1 MADIKFPNSPTA
13 GQVYIDATTQYH
25 YQWTG
30 DSWIAFT
37 SGLTSAI
44 PGPQGPTGPAAG
56 FALTQVTYDL
66 PSGSGA
72 RVDVDPSSPDTA
84 KVFRF
89 GIPTGP
95 RGDKGDTGA
104 QGPVGPMGPQG
115 IQGPQGTDAPIFEF
129 AGVRHNVAS
138 SAVLDLVPVPN
149 PYKPVVLTLI
159 YDGTD
164 RTPDPID
171 PTQFRFAKSEVEMW
185 VYAPAPYSRI
195 ITGYAALPGDR
206 RGDWISLGPI
216 KPVKGDDG
224 AQGPMGPQG
233 NTGPKGDKGDRGDQ
247 GVAGPTGAQGW
258 IGPQGPKGDKGV
270 KGDTGTTLTIKGV
283 IPGGAW
289 GTVAPPGVVG
299 EMWIAGGDI
308 TGFPVPGQPA
318 GRTLPTGHG
327 FSWDGH
333 EWDDLGPMR
342 GPKGDQGPQGNIGA
356 QGPMGPQGAVGAS
369 GPIGATGPQ
378 GPQGNPGVQG
388 PVGPPGPFLVG
399 MITAWGG
406 HTAPAGWLEC
416 NGQSTAAYPILANVV
431 GAVVPDLR
439 GEFIRGYDHGRG
451 VDNGRSV
458 GSFQDTQNLRH
469 SHHVHD
475 PGHSHIYWRPD
486 AHTDANQGPFPA
498 SNNDVVLN
506 AYRTTHDATGVWLEP
521 DGGNESRPRNIA
533 LMYIIKHD

>member
-1 MADIKFPNSPTA
+1 MADIKFPNSPTV
-13 GQVYIDATTQYH
+13 GQVYIDTTTQYH

-66 PSGSGA
+66 PPGSGA
-72 RVDVDPSSPDTA
+72 RVDVDPGSPDTA

-115 IQGPQGTDAPIFEF
+115 IQGSQGTDAPIFEF
-129 AGVRHNVAS
+129 AGVRHNVAN
-138 SAVLDLVPVPN
+138 SAVLDAVPVPS

-159 YDGTD
+159 YDGSD
-164 RTPDPID
+164 NTPDPD
-171 PTQFRFAKSEVEMW
+171 LPGELRFAKGEVEMW
-185 VYAPAPYSRI
+185 VYAPAPFSR
-195 ITGYAALPGDR
+195 TALPGDR

-224 AQGPMGPQG
+224 LQGPMGPQG

-247 GVAGPTGAQGW
+247 GVAGPTGAQGF
-258 IGPQGPKGDKGV
+258 IGPQGPKGDKGA
-270 KGDTGTTLTIKGV
+270 KGDTGTTLTIRGV

-289 GTVAPPGVVG
+289 GTVAPPGVVA

-308 TGFPVPGQPA
+308 TGFPVAGQPA
-318 GRTLPTGHG
+318 GKTLPTGHG
-327 FSWDGH
+327 FSWDGK
-333 EWDDLGPMR
+333 EWDDLGPMK
-342 GPKGDQGPQGNIGA
+342 GPKGDQGPQGNTGA
-356 QGPMGPQGAVGAS
+356 QGPMGPQGTVGAS

-378 GPQGNPGVQG
+378 GPQGTPGVQG

-406 HTAPAGWLEC
+406 SVAPTGWLEC
-416 NGQSTAAYPILANVV
+416 NGQSTAAYPTLANIV

-439 GEFIRGYDHGRG
+439 GTFVRGYDHGRG
-451 VDNGRSV
+451 M
-458 GSFQDTQNLRH
+458 
-469 SHHVHD
+469 D
-475 PGHSHIYWRPD
+475 PGRALGSYQEDQFAR
-486 AHTDANQGPFPA
+486 HTHTGAAINFGTV
-498 SNNDVVLN
+498 SNAPLQNINVPQ
-506 AYRTTHDATGVWLEP
+506 ATGETGAA
-521 DGGNESRPRNIA
+521 GGSETRPKNIA